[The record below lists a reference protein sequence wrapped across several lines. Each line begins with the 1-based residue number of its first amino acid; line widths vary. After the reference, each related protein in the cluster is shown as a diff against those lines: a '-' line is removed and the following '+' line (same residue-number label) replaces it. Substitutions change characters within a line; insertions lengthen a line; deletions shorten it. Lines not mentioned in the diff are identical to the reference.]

1 MVHVLKNWAAANL
14 PLFVTFGDYK
24 NGDLPWE
31 HHRKDATRADHR
43 STDVDVLHQL
53 MHGDLFD
60 SKTGKLVVLNIFSIE
75 KITRLTFVGK
85 LFLKIQH
92 VKSERSSQVGPI
104 KFMNFN
110 IAVTHTPTHA
120 RTTLSLLL
128 TGSTHA
134 SYIRTLS
141 DHAHTHSHSHSH
153 SLSYKRTLSLAFSK
167 CSLIHTRP
175 HF

>member
-1 MVHVLKNWAAANL
+1 
-14 PLFVTFGDYK
+14 
-24 NGDLPWE
+24 
-31 HHRKDATRADHR
+31 
-43 STDVDVLHQL
+43 

-60 SKTGKLVVLNIFSIE
+60 NKTGAKGGVEHVFNR

-134 SYIRTLS
+134 ST
-141 DHAHTHSHSHSH
+141 HT
-153 SLSYKRTLSLAFSK
+153 
-167 CSLIHTRP
+167 I
-175 HF
+175 